1 MTKNLENKQLQY
13 AHCPVSQGNQ
23 TIKVGQL
30 IKNNMRNIFLE
41 KSYTKYGEETI
52 PRPFSKTSTLSIFLN
67 QLPEVLHSLLLF
79 YANLRAIEIYRN

>member
-30 IKNNMRNIFLE
+30 IENNMRNIFLE

-52 PRPFSKTSTLSIFLN
+52 PRPIF
-67 QLPEVLHSLLLF
+67 
-79 YANLRAIEIYRN
+79 